1 MISLRDLM
9 NVAVEAAQAGGKSTL
24 AHFNTSIEVER
35 KSDST
40 PVTIAD
46 RNAEKT
52 IRDVLV
58 NHFPTH
64 SFLGEEFGRVEG
76 DPDFTWVI
84 DPIDGTKSFIHGV
97 PLYGSIV
104 GCLVKNQPLVGAVYL
119 PALDQLFCA
128 AEGLG
133 ATWNGRTCQ
142 VSNITKLS
150 DATMLCSTILRAI
163 KRSDA
168 FENLDN
174 QVHLTRGWGDV
185 FGYMQLARGQAQIML
200 DPFISLWDIAGI
212 APIVREAGGFLG
224 NWKGE
229 STVNGPDCVAVV
241 PGLKD
246 DVLDVLKREKRK

>member
-1 MISLRDLM
+1 MTSLRDLM

-24 AHFNTSIEVER
+24 AHFNTNLEIER

-40 PVTIAD
+40 PVTVAD
-46 RNAEKT
+46 RNAEKI
-52 IRDVLV
+52 IREILV
-58 NHFPTH
+58 KHFPSH
-64 SFLGEEFGRVEG
+64 SILGEEFGRVEG

-97 PLYGSIV
+97 PLFGSIV
-104 GCLVKNQPLVGAVYL
+104 GCLIKGEPKVGAVYL

-133 ATWNGRTCQ
+133 ATWNGQSCR
-142 VSNITKLS
+142 VSNIDKLS
-150 DATMLCSTILRAI
+150 DATMLCSTIMRAI

-168 FENLDN
+168 FENLDQHVN
-174 QVHLTRGWGDV
+174 LTRGWGDV
-185 FGYMQLARGQAQIML
+185 FGYMLLARGQAHIML
-200 DPFISLWDIAGI
+200 DPFISLWDIAGV
-212 APIVREAGGFLG
+212 APIIREAGGVVG

-246 DVLDVLKREKRK
+246 AVLDELKHEKRK